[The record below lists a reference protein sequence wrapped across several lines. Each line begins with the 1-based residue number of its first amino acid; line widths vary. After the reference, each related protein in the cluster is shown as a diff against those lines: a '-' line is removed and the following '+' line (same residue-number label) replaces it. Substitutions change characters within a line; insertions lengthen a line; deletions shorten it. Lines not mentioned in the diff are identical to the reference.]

1 MLAIRRCKSDTNQRS
16 IVADLRQLGAVVKPV
31 SMYGLGFDL
40 LVGYRG
46 QLWAVEVKH
55 ADTREHLTANE
66 RETADTLPA
75 YIVIDSAE
83 DFLRQAD
90 DAHRSAIRTLCHGSD
105 FGVLLMFGHFFKQ
118 KAAYDILTY
127 VRTRF
132 LLLLLRQGHGQPEAG
147 DAAEGKDIGTQ

>member
-1 MLAIRRCKSDTNQRS
+1 MFAQRRCRSDNNQRS
-16 IVADLRQLGAVVKPV
+16 IIADLRQLGAVVKPV
-31 SMYGLGFDL
+31 SMYGIGFDL

-55 ADTREHLTANE
+55 ADTREHLTDNE
-66 RETADTLPA
+66 RKTADTLPA

-105 FGVLLMFGHFFKQ
+105 FGVLLTFGHGKRGFDLYGKDTDNQ
-118 KAAYDILTY
+118 RRAMRLKDKILTY
-127 VRTRF
+127 KKLF
-132 LLLLLRQGHGQPEAG
+132 E
-147 DAAEGKDIGTQ
+147 KI

>member
-40 LVGYRG
+40 LVGYKG

-66 RETADTLPA
+66 REAADTLPA
-75 YIVIDSAE
+75 YIVIDSVE

-90 DAHRSAIRTLCHGSD
+90 DAHRSAIRALCHGSD
-105 FGVLLMFGHFFKQ
+105 FGVLLTFG
-118 KAAYDILTY
+118 
-127 VRTRF
+127 
-132 LLLLLRQGHGQPEAG
+132 
-147 DAAEGKDIGTQ
+147 EGKRGFDLYGKDTDNQRRAMRLKEKILAHSKLFEKI